1 MNRVYYV
8 VRYRLDNKNRCLI
21 WHTDEAGA
29 EADGVVVDRA
39 GMIPV
44 FRTTQDLLAY
54 AQAKELSPVE
64 DNGSALHNL
73 DVVSRWLKRKRPAQ
87 LDCVQFLSAW
97 NLFADVSETIGVNFD
112 PDKDKTQK
120 IYSKLF
126 WGNNLPAVTPVGKH
140 YEPLWPGRES
150 RIIRQVLGD
159 GLSLFRSRV
168 VQPGTPR

>member
-1 MNRVYYV
+1 MNRLHYV

-21 WHTDEAGA
+21 WHTDEVGA

-39 GMIPV
+39 GIIPV
-44 FRTTQDLLAY
+44 FRTTQDLLTY
-54 AQAKELSPVE
+54 AQAEGLLPVE
-64 DNGSALHNL
+64 DTGSALCNL

-87 LDCVQFLSAW
+87 LNCVQFLSAW
-97 NLFADVSETIGVNFD
+97 NLFADISAIISVNFD

-126 WGNNLPAVTPVGKH
+126 WDNNLPAITPVGKH
-140 YEPLWPGRES
+140 YKPLWSGRES
-150 RIIRQVLGD
+150 RIIRQVIGD

-168 VQPGTPR
+168 VQPRMPR